1 MKFIKNLSTK
11 KIFLYLLIYSI
22 FCLGFA
28 LFIEYVLNYKPCQL
42 CLYQRIPYLL
52 ILIFSFVGFFFPKNL
67 YWLYTIM
74 IFFISSTI
82 ISGYHSGIEFDLLN
96 ESSSCASNSIESLDK
111 TKLLESLSNSMPNCK
126 DIEFKLFG
134 LSLATINFL
143 ISFVI
148 SFLIY
153 FKISYEKNR

>member
-11 KIFLYLLIYSI
+11 KIFLYLLIYS
-22 FCLGFA
+22 FLGLSFT
-28 LFIEYVLNYKPCQL
+28 LFLEYVLNYKPCQL

-52 ILIFSFVGFFFPKNL
+52 ILIFSFIGFFFPKDL
-67 YWLYTIM
+67 YWLYAIM

-82 ISGYHSGIEFDLLN
+82 ISGYHSGIEFGLLN

-111 TKLLESLSNSMPNCK
+111 SKLLESLSNSIPNCK

-143 ISFVI
+143 ISFVL

-153 FKISYEKNR
+153 FKINYEKNR

>member
-22 FCLGFA
+22 LSLSFA
-28 LFIEYVLNYKPCQL
+28 LFLEYVLSYKPCQL

-52 ILIFSFVGFFFPKNL
+52 ILIFSFVGFFFPKNI

-82 ISGYHSGIEFDLLN
+82 ISGYHSGIEFGLLN
-96 ESSSCASNSIESLDK
+96 ESSSCSSNSIESLDK
-111 TKLLESLSNSMPNCK
+111 TKILESLSNSMPSCK
-126 DIEFKLFG
+126 EMKFKLFG

-143 ISFVI
+143 ISFVV

-153 FKISYEKNR
+153 FKINYEKNR

>member
-11 KIFLYLLIYSI
+11 KIVLYLLIYSI
-22 FCLGFA
+22 LSLSFV
-28 LFIEYVLNYKPCQL
+28 LFLEYVLNYKPCQL

-52 ILIFSFVGFFFPKNL
+52 ILIFSFVGFFFSKNL

-82 ISGYHSGIEFDLLN
+82 ISGYHSGIEFGLLN
-96 ESSSCASNSIESLDK
+96 ESSSCASNLIENLDK
-111 TKLLESLSNSMPNCK
+111 TKLLESLNNSMPNCK

-143 ISFVI
+143 ISFAL
-148 SFLIY
+148 SFSIY
-153 FKISYEKNR
+153 FKINYEKNR

>member
-11 KIFLYLLIYSI
+11 EIFSYLLIYSI
-22 FCLGFA
+22 FCLGFV
-28 LFIEYVLNYKPCQL
+28 LFLEHILNYKPCQL

-52 ILIFSFVGFFFPKNL
+52 ILVFTFIGFFFPKNI

-74 IFFISSTI
+74 ILFISSTI
-82 ISGYHSGIEFDLLN
+82 ISGYHSGIEFGLLD
-96 ESSSCASNSIESLDK
+96 ESSSCSSNSIESLDK
-111 TKLLESLSNSMPNCK
+111 TKILESLSNSMPSCK
-126 DIEFKLFG
+126 EMKFKLFG

-143 ISFVI
+143 ISFAL

-153 FKISYEKNR
+153 FKINYEKNR

>member
-22 FCLGFA
+22 LSLSFA
-28 LFIEYVLNYKPCQL
+28 LFLEYVLNYKPCQL

-52 ILIFSFVGFFFPKNL
+52 ILIFSFVGFFFPKNI

-82 ISGYHSGIEFDLLN
+82 ISGYHSGIEFGLLN
-96 ESSSCASNSIESLDK
+96 ESSSCASNLIENLDK

-143 ISFVI
+143 ISFAL

-153 FKISYEKNR
+153 FKINYEKNR

>member
-22 FCLGFA
+22 LSLSFA
-28 LFIEYVLNYKPCQL
+28 LFLEYVLSYKPCQL

-82 ISGYHSGIEFDLLN
+82 ISGYHSGIEFGLLN
-96 ESSSCASNSIESLDK
+96 ESSSCASNSTESLDK

-143 ISFVI
+143 ISFAL

-153 FKISYEKNR
+153 FKINYEKNR

>member
-22 FCLGFA
+22 LSLSFA
-28 LFIEYVLNYKPCQL
+28 LFLEYVLNYKPCQL

-82 ISGYHSGIEFDLLN
+82 ISGYHSGIEFGLLN
-96 ESSSCASNSIESLDK
+96 ESSSCASNLIENLDK
-111 TKLLESLSNSMPNCK
+111 TKLLESLNNSMPNCK

-143 ISFVI
+143 ISFAL

-153 FKISYEKNR
+153 FKINYEKNR

>member
-22 FCLGFA
+22 FSLSFA
-28 LFIEYVLNYKPCQL
+28 LFLEYALNYKPCQL

-52 ILIFSFVGFFFPKNL
+52 ILIFSFVGFFFPKNI

-82 ISGYHSGIEFDLLN
+82 ISGYHSGIEFGLLN

-111 TKLLESLSNSMPNCK
+111 TKLLESLSNSMPSCK
-126 DIEFKLFG
+126 EIEFKLFG

-143 ISFVI
+143 ISFAL
-148 SFLIY
+148 SFLVY
-153 FKISYEKNR
+153 FKINYEKNR

>member
-22 FCLGFA
+22 LSLSFA
-28 LFIEYVLNYKPCQL
+28 LFLEYVLNYKPCQL

-52 ILIFSFVGFFFPKNL
+52 ILIFSFVGFFFPKNV
-67 YWLYTIM
+67 YWLYAIM

-82 ISGYHSGIEFDLLN
+82 ISGYHSGIEFGLLN
-96 ESSSCASNSIESLDK
+96 ESSSCAANSIESLDK
-111 TKLLESLSNSMPNCK
+111 TKLLESLSYSMPNCK

-143 ISFVI
+143 ISFVL

-153 FKISYEKNR
+153 CKINYEKNR

>member
-1 MKFIKNLSTK
+1 MKFIKNLSHK
-11 KIFLYLLIYSI
+11 KIFLYLLIYSF
-22 FCLGFA
+22 FCLVFVFF
-28 LFIEYVLNYKPCQL
+28 LEYALNYKPCQL

-82 ISGYHSGIEFDLLN
+82 ISGYHSGIEFGLLN

-143 ISFVI
+143 ISFVL

-153 FKISYEKNR
+153 FKINYEKNR

>member
-22 FCLGFA
+22 LSLSFA
-28 LFIEYVLNYKPCQL
+28 LFLEYVLNYKPCQL

-82 ISGYHSGIEFDLLN
+82 ISGYHSGIEFGLLN
-96 ESSSCASNSIESLDK
+96 ESSSCSSNSIESLDK

-126 DIEFKLFG
+126 DVKFKLFG

-143 ISFVI
+143 ISLAT

>member
-11 KIFLYLLIYSI
+11 KIFFYLLIYSI
-22 FCLGFA
+22 FSLSFA
-28 LFIEYVLNYKPCQL
+28 LFLEYALNYKPCQL

-52 ILIFSFVGFFFPKNL
+52 ILVFSFVGFFFPKNI

-74 IFFISSTI
+74 ILFISSTI
-82 ISGYHSGIEFDLLN
+82 ISGYHSGIEFGLLD
-96 ESSSCASNSIESLDK
+96 ESSSCSSNSIESLDK
-111 TKLLESLSNSMPNCK
+111 TKILESLSNSMPSCK
-126 DIEFKLFG
+126 EMKFKLFG

-143 ISFVI
+143 ISFVL

-153 FKISYEKNR
+153 CKINYEKNR

>member
-22 FCLGFA
+22 LSLSFA

-52 ILIFSFVGFFFPKNL
+52 ILVFSFVGFFFPKNL

-82 ISGYHSGIEFDLLN
+82 ISGYHSGIEFGLLN

-143 ISFVI
+143 ISFAL

-153 FKISYEKNR
+153 FKINYEKNI

>member
-22 FCLGFA
+22 LSLSFV
-28 LFIEYVLNYKPCQL
+28 LFLEYVLNYKPCQL

-52 ILIFSFVGFFFPKNL
+52 ILIFSFIGFFFPKNI

-82 ISGYHSGIEFDLLN
+82 ISGYHSGIEFGLLN
-96 ESSSCASNSIESLDK
+96 ESSSCASNLIENLDK
-111 TKLLESLSNSMPNCK
+111 TKLLESLNNSMPNCK

-143 ISFVI
+143 ISFAL
-148 SFLIY
+148 SFSIY
-153 FKISYEKNR
+153 FKINYEKNR

>member
-11 KIFLYLLIYSI
+11 KIVLYLLIYSI
-22 FCLGFA
+22 LSLSFA
-28 LFIEYVLNYKPCQL
+28 LFLEYVLSYKPCQL

-52 ILIFSFVGFFFPKNL
+52 ILIFSFIGFFFPKNI

-82 ISGYHSGIEFDLLN
+82 ISGYHSGIEFGLLN
-96 ESSSCASNSIESLDK
+96 ESSSCASNLIENLDK
-111 TKLLESLSNSMPNCK
+111 TKLLESLNNSMPNCK

-143 ISFVI
+143 ISFAL

-153 FKISYEKNR
+153 FKINYEKNR

>member
-22 FCLGFA
+22 LSLSFA
-28 LFIEYVLNYKPCQL
+28 LFLEYVLNYKPCQL

-52 ILIFSFVGFFFPKNL
+52 ILIFSLVGFFFPKNI

-74 IFFISSTI
+74 ILFISSTI
-82 ISGYHSGIEFDLLN
+82 ISGYHSGIEFGLLN
-96 ESSSCASNSIESLDK
+96 ESSSCALNSIESLDK
-111 TKLLESLSNSMPNCK
+111 TKILESLSNSMPGCK
-126 DIEFKLFG
+126 DVKFKLFG

-143 ISFVI
+143 ISFAATFILVTNKRF
-148 SFLIY
+148 SQ
-153 FKISYEKNR
+153 

>member
-11 KIFLYLLIYSI
+11 KIFLYLLIYS
-22 FCLGFA
+22 FLSLSFA
-28 LFIEYVLNYKPCQL
+28 LFLEYVLNYKPCQL

-52 ILIFSFVGFFFPKNL
+52 ILIFSFIGFFFPKNI

-82 ISGYHSGIEFDLLN
+82 ISGYHSGIEFGLLN
-96 ESSSCASNSIESLDK
+96 ESSSCASNLIENLDK
-111 TKLLESLSNSMPNCK
+111 TKLLESLNNSMPNCK

-143 ISFVI
+143 ISFAL
-148 SFLIY
+148 SFSIY
-153 FKISYEKNR
+153 FKINYEKNR

>member
-11 KIFLYLLIYSI
+11 KIFFCLLIYSI
-22 FCLGFA
+22 FSLSFA
-28 LFIEYVLNYKPCQL
+28 LFLEYALNYKPCLL

-52 ILIFSFVGFFFPKNL
+52 ILVFSFVGFFFPKNI

-74 IFFISSTI
+74 ILFISSTI
-82 ISGYHSGIEFDLLN
+82 ISGYHSGIEFGLLN
-96 ESSSCASNSIESLDK
+96 ESPSCSSNSIESLDK
-111 TKLLESLSNSMPNCK
+111 TKLLESLSYSMPNCK

-143 ISFVI
+143 ISFVV

-153 FKISYEKNR
+153 FKINYEKNR

>member
-11 KIFLYLLIYSI
+11 KIFLYLLIYS
-22 FCLGFA
+22 FLSLSFA
-28 LFIEYVLNYKPCQL
+28 LFLEYVLNYKPCQL

-82 ISGYHSGIEFDLLN
+82 ISGYHSGIEFGLLN
-96 ESSSCASNSIESLDK
+96 ESSSCASNLIENLDK
-111 TKLLESLSNSMPNCK
+111 TKLLESLNNSMPNCK

-143 ISFVI
+143 ISFAL
-148 SFLIY
+148 SFSIY
-153 FKISYEKNR
+153 FKINYEKNR

>member
-22 FCLGFA
+22 LSLSFA
-28 LFIEYVLNYKPCQL
+28 LFLEYVLNYKPCQL

-82 ISGYHSGIEFDLLN
+82 ISGYHSGIEFGLLN

-111 TKLLESLSNSMPNCK
+111 TKILESLSNSMPSCK
-126 DIEFKLFG
+126 DVEFKLFG

-143 ISFVI
+143 ISLAT
-148 SFLIY
+148 SFLIF
-153 FKISYEKNR
+153 FKINYEKNR

>member
-22 FCLGFA
+22 LSLSFA

-52 ILIFSFVGFFFPKNL
+52 ILIFSIVGFFFSKNI

-74 IFFISSTI
+74 ILFISSAI
-82 ISGYHSGIEFDLLN
+82 ISGYHSGIEFGLLN

-111 TKLLESLSNSMPNCK
+111 TKLLESLSYSMPNCK

-143 ISFVI
+143 ISFAL

-153 FKISYEKNR
+153 FKINYEKNR

>member
-11 KIFLYLLIYSI
+11 KIFLYLLIYS
-22 FCLGFA
+22 FLSLSFA
-28 LFIEYVLNYKPCQL
+28 LFLEYVLNYKPCQL

-52 ILIFSFVGFFFPKNL
+52 ILIFSFIGFFFPKNI

-82 ISGYHSGIEFDLLN
+82 ISGYHSGIEFGLLN
-96 ESSSCASNSIESLDK
+96 ESSSCASNLIENLDK
-111 TKLLESLSNSMPNCK
+111 TKLLESLNNSMPNCK

-143 ISFVI
+143 ISFVV

-153 FKISYEKNR
+153 FKINYEKNR

>member
-22 FCLGFA
+22 LSLSFA
-28 LFIEYVLNYKPCQL
+28 LFLEYVLNYKPCQL

-52 ILIFSFVGFFFPKNL
+52 ILIFSIVGFFFSKNI

-74 IFFISSTI
+74 ILFISSAI
-82 ISGYHSGIEFDLLN
+82 ISGYHSGIEFGLLN
-96 ESSSCASNSIESLDK
+96 ESSSCSSNSIESLDK
-111 TKLLESLSNSMPNCK
+111 TKILESLSNSMPNCK
-126 DIEFKLFG
+126 DVKFKLFG

-143 ISFVI
+143 ISLAT

>member
-11 KIFLYLLIYSI
+11 KIVLYLLIYSI
-22 FCLGFA
+22 LSLSFV
-28 LFIEYVLNYKPCQL
+28 LFLEYVLNYKPCQL

-52 ILIFSFVGFFFPKNL
+52 ILVFSFIGFFFPKNV

-74 IFFISSTI
+74 ILFISSTI
-82 ISGYHSGIEFDLLN
+82 ISGYHSGIEFGLLN
-96 ESSSCASNSIESLDK
+96 ESYSCASNSIENLDK

-143 ISFVI
+143 ISFAL

-153 FKISYEKNR
+153 FKINYEKNR

>member
-11 KIFLYLLIYSI
+11 KTFLYLLIYSI
-22 FCLGFA
+22 LSLSFA
-28 LFIEYVLNYKPCQL
+28 LFLEYYLGYKPCQL

-82 ISGYHSGIEFDLLN
+82 ISGYHSGIEFGLLN

-111 TKLLESLSNSMPNCK
+111 TKLLESLSNSMPSCK

-143 ISFVI
+143 ISFAL

-153 FKISYEKNR
+153 FKINYEKNR

>member
-11 KIFLYLLIYSI
+11 KTFLYLLIYSI
-22 FCLGFA
+22 LSLSFA
-28 LFIEYVLNYKPCQL
+28 LFLEYVLNYKPCQL

-82 ISGYHSGIEFDLLN
+82 ISGYHSGIEFGLLN
-96 ESSSCASNSIESLDK
+96 ESSSCTSNSIQSLDK
-111 TKLLESLSNSMPNCK
+111 TKLLKSLSNSMPSCT

-143 ISFVI
+143 ISFAI

-153 FKISYEKNR
+153 FKINYEKNR

>member
-22 FCLGFA
+22 LSLSFV
-28 LFIEYVLNYKPCQL
+28 LFLEYVLNYKPCQL

-82 ISGYHSGIEFDLLN
+82 ISGYHSGIEFGLLN
-96 ESSSCASNSIESLDK
+96 ESSSCASNLIENLDK

-143 ISFVI
+143 ISFAL

-153 FKISYEKNR
+153 FKINYEKNR

>member
-11 KIFLYLLIYSI
+11 KIFLYLLIYS
-22 FCLGFA
+22 FLSLSFA
-28 LFIEYVLNYKPCQL
+28 LFLEYVLNYKPCQL

-82 ISGYHSGIEFDLLN
+82 ISGYHSGIEFGLLN
-96 ESSSCASNSIESLDK
+96 ESSSCASNLIENLDK
-111 TKLLESLSNSMPNCK
+111 TKLLESLNNSMPNCK

-143 ISFVI
+143 ISFAL

-153 FKISYEKNR
+153 FKINYEKNR

>member
-22 FCLGFA
+22 LSLSFA
-28 LFIEYVLNYKPCQL
+28 LFLEYVLNYKPCQL

-52 ILIFSFVGFFFPKNL
+52 ILIFSFVGFFFPKNI

-74 IFFISSTI
+74 ILFISSTI
-82 ISGYHSGIEFDLLN
+82 ISGYHSGIEFGLLD
-96 ESSSCASNSIESLDK
+96 ESSSCSSNSIESLDK
-111 TKLLESLSNSMPNCK
+111 TKILESLSNSMPSCK
-126 DIEFKLFG
+126 EMKFKLFG

-143 ISFVI
+143 ISFAL

-153 FKISYEKNR
+153 FKINYEKNR

>member
-22 FCLGFA
+22 LSLSFA
-28 LFIEYVLNYKPCQL
+28 LFLEYVLNYKPCQL

-52 ILIFSFVGFFFPKNL
+52 ILIFSFVGIFFSKNIN
-67 YWLYTIM
+67 WLYTIM

-82 ISGYHSGIEFDLLN
+82 ISGYHSGIEFGLLN

-143 ISFVI
+143 ISFAL

-153 FKISYEKNR
+153 FKINYEKNR